1 MASPLI
7 KVIPS
12 EVEAATQAQS
22 FGAEAGLSIP
32 WRKPIPCDVQSDYA
46 SSRGRAG
53 SPLHADVMG
62 DGAHGTARP
71 TNGTDLN
78 GPSLTSNSAH
88 RSFPPAPCL
97 RLDRCDERRANR
109 SRVFLRRML

>member
-1 MASPLI
+1 MLQRRPKVSEPRRGFQSRGENPFHAMF
-7 KVIPS
+7 KVITHP
-12 EVEAATQAQS
+12 V
-22 FGAEAGLSIP
+22 G
-32 WRKPIPCDVQSDYA
+32 V
-46 SSRGRAG
+46 GRAVL
-53 SPLHADVMG
+53 LHADVMG
-62 DGAHGTARP
+62 DGAQGTARP

-97 RLDRCDERRANR
+97 RLDRCDERRADR